1 MQKMHQPKLWET
13 LRSRVKSFQN
23 AGRGV
28 AILFQHET
36 NARIQLT
43 AFVASVLLGL
53 FSSLSTREWVSILLA
68 SAMVLMSEALNS
80 ALEKACDAITI
91 DPHPSIRDAKDLA
104 AGAVLLAS
112 CFALLVGCLIFIP
125 KWLPTIQS
133 FIR

>member
-1 MQKMHQPKLWET
+1 M
-13 LRSRVKSFQN
+13 
-23 AGRGV
+23 
-28 AILFQHET
+28 
-36 NARIQLT
+36 
-43 AFVASVLLGL
+43 AFVASILLGF

-68 SAMVLMSEALNS
+68 SAMVLIGEALNS

-125 KWLPTIQS
+125 KWFPTILN
-133 FIR
+133 IVR

>member
-1 MQKMHQPKLWET
+1 MHQPKLWET
-13 LRSRVKSFQN
+13 LRRRVKSFQN

-36 NARIQLT
+36 NARIHLT
-43 AFVASVLLGL
+43 AFVASILLGF
-53 FSSLSTREWVSILLA
+53 FSSLSTREWISILMA
-68 SAMVLMSEALNS
+68 STMVLMGEALNS

-91 DPHPSIRDAKDLA
+91 EPHPSIRNAKDLA

-125 KWLPTIQS
+125 KWLPTIQN
-133 FIR
+133 IVR